1 MDDEAKTRL
10 EALEDA
16 VRALTERVAAMEDSV
31 GLLEDM
37 AAWSGLRPVSPKKK
51 VEPRRVP
58 DDKLLGNRPRSE
70 AVEAKIKEI
79 IDRFDINN
87 YLKKK
92 PDK

>member
-1 MDDEAKTRL
+1 MDDDVKARL

-16 VRALTERVAAMEDSV
+16 VRALTERVDVMEDSV
-31 GLLEDM
+31 GIMEDM
-37 AAWSGLRPVSPKKK
+37 AAWGGLRPVSPKRK

-58 DDKLLGNRPRSE
+58 DETLLERRPRSE

>member
-16 VRALTERVAAMEDSV
+16 VRALTERVAVLEDSV
-31 GLLEDM
+31 GIMEDM
-37 AAWSGLRPVSPKKK
+37 AAWSGLRPVSPKMK
-51 VEPRRVP
+51 VEPRKVP
-58 DDKLLGNRPRSE
+58 DEALLGNRPRSA
-70 AVEAKIKEI
+70 AVEAKLKEI